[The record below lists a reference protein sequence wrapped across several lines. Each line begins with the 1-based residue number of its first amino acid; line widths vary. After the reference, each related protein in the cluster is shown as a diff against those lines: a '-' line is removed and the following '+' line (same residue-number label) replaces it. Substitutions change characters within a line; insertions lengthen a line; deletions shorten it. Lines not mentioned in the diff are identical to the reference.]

1 MTKTVMHH
9 LLGIEHRY
17 RGSSRCRLCG
27 RAMQRISPQIG
38 MKNRGSTRQERG
50 KQYSCS
56 AVLRPVILTLRIVG
70 VCVLPSLGCRIWAM
84 SVTLFRLLYL
94 GSCISNMVL
103 NNSFAFEYISVV
115 LTTVS
120 SLLASSLLNFSSA
133 ELRKAVD
140 KLDYTIKQLPAG
152 KGSLKSCFRRI
163 VGLTLIGWLY
173 LVLRLIAAICVVDN
187 APAQQ
192 QFQSIFYRKPP
203 DHFSDIASY
212 VCVALVASLEVF
224 FIQGA
229 LIFTPVLFMS
239 VCMILAEAYAEHNR
253 VIVNLVGPT
262 EDLGVEFN
270 RVRSFHEKLC
280 SLVTYMDS
288 IFGKVIFFW
297 FLFLV
302 VTVCMDITQLFTDD
316 TLLKNKTQD
325 DVFFFSL
332 KVIYSVLSFLG
343 TCATA
348 ANVSQKAHDSL
359 PTVHALTLRTNRMDL
374 DTKLQVQFF
383 LNRLTS
389 PTVGLSGWNFFTI
402 NKGFILNVSAALVTY
417 TVVVIQ
423 MNPKAMR
430 VIHHLVAQ
438 TVNNGTNNNGNS
450 DSTETNGNSTNS
462 SSY

>member
-1 MTKTVMHH
+1 MHH
-9 LLGIEHRY
+9 LLGIGKRFESSPRRCQVCGRNMHRVSPHVGLKP
-17 RGSSRCRLCG
+17 RGSV
-27 RAMQRISPQIG
+27 Q
-38 MKNRGSTRQERG
+38 RG

-56 AVLRPVILTLRIVG
+56 AVLRPVTVTLRIVG
-70 VCVLPSLGCRIWAM
+70 VFVLPSFACRLWAVF
-84 SVTLFRLLYL
+84 VTVFRIMYL
-94 GSCISNMVL
+94 GSCIGTMVL

-115 LTTVS
+115 LTTLS
-120 SLLASSLLNFSSA
+120 ALLASSFLNLA
-133 ELRKAVD
+133 GGELKRAVD
-140 KLDYTIKQLPAG
+140 KLDNTIKQLPAG
-152 KGSLKSCFRRI
+152 RGSLRMCFRRVI
-163 VGLTLIGWLY
+163 GLTFIGWVY
-173 LVLRLIAAICVVDN
+173 LTMRWIAVLCVVDN

-192 QFQSIFYRKPP
+192 QFQSIFYLKPP
-203 DHFSDIASY
+203 DHFTDLASY
-212 VCVALVASLEVF
+212 VCVALVSSLEIF
-224 FIQGA
+224 FIQGT
-229 LIFTPVLFMS
+229 LIFTPVLFIS

-253 VIVNLVGPT
+253 VIMNLLSSSST
-262 EDLGVEFN
+262 EDLGYEFN

-343 TCATA
+343 TCASA
-348 ANVSQKAHDSL
+348 ASVSQEAHASL
-359 PTVHALTLRTNRMDL
+359 PAVHALTLRTHRMDL
-374 DTKLQVQFF
+374 DTKLQLQFF

-389 PTVGLSGWNFFTI
+389 PTIGLSGWNFFTI

-438 TVNNGTNNNGNS
+438 TVNNATN
-450 DSTETNGNSTNS
+450 TNGNTDNGESSNNSTNTTT
-462 SSY
+462 Y

>member
-1 MTKTVMHH
+1 MH
-9 LLGIEHRY
+9 RV
-17 RGSSRCRLCG
+17 SP
-27 RAMQRISPQIG
+27 AMKQQ
-38 MKNRGSTRQERG
+38 RGSTRQERG

-56 AVLRPVILTLRIVG
+56 AVLRPVIATLRLVG
-70 VCVLPSLGCRIWAM
+70 VCVLPNLGCRLWA
-84 SVTLFRLLYL
+84 VGITVFRLMYL

-115 LTTVS
+115 LTTTS
-120 SLLASSLLNFSSA
+120 SLLASNLLNLSGA

-140 KLDYTIKQLPAG
+140 KLDYTIKQLPTG
-152 KGSLKSCFRRI
+152 KGSLKNCFRRV
-163 VGLTLIGWLY
+163 VGLTLIGWFY
-173 LVLRLIAAICVVDN
+173 LLLRLVAVICVVDN
-187 APAQQ
+187 APAQN
-192 QFQSIFYRKPP
+192 QFQSIFYSKPP
-203 DHFSDIASY
+203 DYFTDMASY
-212 VCVALVASLEVF
+212 VCVALVSSLEVF

-239 VCMILAEAYAEHNR
+239 VCMILSEAYAEHNR
-253 VIVNLVGPT
+253 VILNLVGPT
-262 EDLGVEFN
+262 EDLGNEFN
-270 RVRSFHEKLC
+270 KVRSFHEKLC

-332 KVIYSVLSFLG
+332 KVIYSVFSFLG

-348 ANVSQKAHDSL
+348 AGVSQEAHASL

-438 TVNNGTNNNGNS
+438 TVNNGTSTNGNTDNNES
-450 DSTETNGNSTNS
+450 GNNSTNS
-462 SSY
+462 SAY

>member
-1 MTKTVMHH
+1 M
-9 LLGIEHRY
+9 
-17 RGSSRCRLCG
+17 CG
-27 RAMQRISPQIG
+27 RNMHRVSPLMG
-38 MKNRGSTRQERG
+38 LKPRGSTRQGQRG
-50 KQYSCS
+50 KQHSCS
-56 AVLRPVILTLRIVG
+56 AVLRPVIVTLRIVG
-70 VCVLPSLGCRIWAM
+70 VFVLPSLGCKVWAIF
-84 SVTLFRLLYL
+84 VTLFRLLYL
-94 GSCISNMVL
+94 GSCISTMVL

-115 LTTVS
+115 LTTLS
-120 SLLASSLLNFSSA
+120 ALLASSFLNLASC
-133 ELRKAVD
+133 ELRRAVD
-140 KLDYTIKQLPAG
+140 KLDNTIKQMPAG
-152 KGSLKSCFRRI
+152 RGSLRICFRRVI
-163 VGLTLIGWLY
+163 GLTLIGWLY
-173 LVLRLIAAICVVDN
+173 LTMRWIAVLCVVDN

-192 QFQSIFYRKPP
+192 QFQSIFYVKPP
-203 DHFSDIASY
+203 DQFTDLASY
-212 VCVALVASLEVF
+212 ICVALISSLEIF
-224 FIQGA
+224 FIQGT
-229 LIFTPVLFMS
+229 LIFTPVLFIS

-253 VIVNLVGPT
+253 VIMNLLSSA
-262 EDLGVEFN
+262 DYLGYDFN
-270 RVRSFHEKLC
+270 RIRSFHEKLC

-343 TCATA
+343 TCASA
-348 ANVSQKAHDSL
+348 ASVSQEAHASL
-359 PTVHALTLRTNRMDL
+359 PAVHALTLRTHRMDL
-374 DTKLQVQFF
+374 DTKLQLQFF

-389 PTVGLSGWNFFTI
+389 PTIGLSGWNFFTI

-438 TVNNGTNNNGNS
+438 TVNNGTNSNGNADNS
-450 DSTETNGNSTNS
+450 ESNNNSTNMTAF
-462 SSY
+462 

>member
-1 MTKTVMHH
+1 MHH
-9 LLGIEHRY
+9 LLGLEQRV
-17 RGSSRCRLCG
+17 RGTPSRCRFCG
-27 RAMQRISPQIG
+27 RAMHRVSPV
-38 MKNRGSTRQERG
+38 MKTHQHRGSTRQDRHGG

-56 AVLRPVILTLRIVG
+56 AVLRPVIATLRLVG
-70 VCVLPSLGCRIWAM
+70 VCVLPNLGCRLWA
-84 SVTLFRLLYL
+84 VGITVFRLMYL

-103 NNSFAFEYISVV
+103 NNSFAFEFISVV
-115 LTTVS
+115 LTTIS
-120 SLLASSLLNFSSA
+120 SLIASNLLNLSRA
-133 ELRKAVD
+133 ELRKAID

-152 KGSLKSCFRRI
+152 KGSLKNCFRR
-163 VGLTLIGWLY
+163 VLGLTLIGWFY
-173 LVLRLIAAICVVDN
+173 LLLRLVAVICVVDN
-187 APAQQ
+187 APAQF
-192 QFQSIFYRKPP
+192 QFQSIFYSKPP
-203 DHFSDIASY
+203 DYFTDMASY
-212 VCVALVASLEVF
+212 VCVAFVSSLEVF
-224 FIQGA
+224 FIQGV
-229 LIFTPVLFMS
+229 LIFTPVFFMS

-262 EDLGVEFN
+262 EDLGNEFN
-270 RVRSFHEKLC
+270 KVRSFHEKLC

-297 FLFLV
+297 FLFLI

-348 ANVSQKAHDSL
+348 AGVSQEAHASL

-374 DTKLQVQFF
+374 DTKLQIQFF

-438 TVNNGTNNNGNS
+438 TVNNGTTPNTNTENNESVN
-450 DSTETNGNSTNS
+450 NSTNS
-462 SSY
+462 SAY